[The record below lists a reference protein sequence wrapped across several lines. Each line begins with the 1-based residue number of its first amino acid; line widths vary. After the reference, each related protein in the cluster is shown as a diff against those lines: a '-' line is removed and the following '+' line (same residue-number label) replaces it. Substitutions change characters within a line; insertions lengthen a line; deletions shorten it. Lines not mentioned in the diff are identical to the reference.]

1 MLIDVWKQ
9 FNGLLPSQ
17 AVTFATVTALNGDG
31 TSTVT
36 TPEGGILRAQGA
48 TVAAGLHVYVQ
59 DGRIVGVA
67 PDLPAYDL
75 TV

>member
-17 AVTFATVTALNGDG
+17 TVIVATVTAINGDG
-31 TSTVT
+31 TSTLQ
-36 TPEGGILRAQGA
+36 TPEGGTLIAQG
-48 TVAAGLHVYVQ
+48 V
-59 DGRIVGVA
+59 IVGVGGKAYVQGGRVIDAA

-75 TV
+75 SV